1 MRGLLRSG
9 AGIAVAMGVQN
20 VATYAFTILAARR
33 LGPAEYS
40 AVASLM
46 GLLLIVV
53 VLSLGLQ
60 ATGARKIAA
69 EPARRAEIEAALMS
83 ATYRSAAGLGVLC
96 LLLTPIIA
104 WGLDLDW
111 RPAVMIGLSAVP
123 LTIIGGQSGVLQ
135 GEHRWRPL
143 GAMYL
148 ALGVGRLAVGGLA
161 LLISPTAVAAMIGVA
176 VAAWIPVLVGAMAL
190 GHVGPRAA
198 TRATV
203 ERGEQLLREV
213 LGNSHALL
221 AFFALSNADVVIA
234 RVVFDE
240 HVAGLYAGGLILTKA
255 VLFLPQ
261 FVVVIVFPAMA
272 SAAGRRE
279 VYLKGLVVVG
289 LIGALA
295 TLGALVFSDLAIT
308 FIGGPAYQEIEPLIG
323 WFALLGTLLAM
334 IQLMVYEV
342 VARQQR
348 ASVWLLWGGLA
359 LVASTATYVVD
370 GGPAAAR
377 RPRRRRGAADRVAGH
392 GPSGRRRASCG
403 RCRRRRR
410 AGPRAR
416 RLSPS
421 GRAPARRA
429 GRARRRRPRTRARR
443 APGAASGSAAPPR

>member
-1 MRGLLRSG
+1 MTTSGTVRGLLRSG
-9 AGIAVAMGVQN
+9 AGIAVAMAVQN
-20 VATYAFTILAARR
+20 VATYAFTIVAARR

-69 EPARRAEIEAALMS
+69 QPARRAEIEAALMS
-83 ATYRSAAGLGVLC
+83 ATYRSALGLGVFC
-96 LLLTPIIA
+96 LLLTPLIT

-111 RPAVMIGLSAVP
+111 QPALMIGLSAVP

-148 ALGVGRLAVGGLA
+148 ALGVGRLAVGGVA
-161 LLISPTAVAAMIGVA
+161 LLVSPTVLGAMIGVA
-176 VAAWIPVLVGAMAL
+176 VAAWIPALVGALAL

-198 TRATV
+198 SRATV

-221 AFFALSNADVVIA
+221 AFFALSNADVVVA

-261 FVVVIVFPAMA
+261 FVVVLAFPSMA
-272 SAAGRRE
+272 SAVGRRE
-279 VYLKGLVVVG
+279 VYLKGLVVIG

-295 TLGALVFSDLAIT
+295 TIGATLFSGLAIT

-348 ASVWLLWGGLA
+348 ASVWLLWAALA
-359 LVASTATYVVD
+359 LVASTATYVVTEGQLLLAVLVVD
-370 GGPAAAR
+370 AVLLIALLAVALVGGVVPA
-377 RPRRRRGAADRVAGH
+377 VAGAD
-392 GPSGRRRASCG
+392 GDVERDRELGG
-403 RCRRRRR
+403 
-410 AGPRAR
+410 
-416 RLSPS
+416 
-421 GRAPARRA
+421 
-429 GRARRRRPRTRARR
+429 
-443 APGAASGSAAPPR
+443 

>member
-1 MRGLLRSG
+1 VTTSGTVRGLLRSG
-9 AGIAVAMGVQN
+9 AGIAVAMAVQN
-20 VATYAFTILAARR
+20 VATYAFTIVAARR

-46 GLLLIVV
+46 GLLLVVV

-69 EPARRAEIEAALMS
+69 EPARRAEIEGALMS
-83 ATYRSAAGLGVLC
+83 ATYRSALGLGVLC
-96 LLLTPIIA
+96 LVLTPLIA

-111 RPAVMIGLSAVP
+111 RPAVMIGLSAIP

-148 ALGVGRLAVGGLA
+148 ALGVGRLAIGGLA
-161 LLISPTAVAAMIGVA
+161 LLISPTAFAAMIGVA
-176 VAAWIPVLVGAMAL
+176 VAAWIPALVGAMAL

-289 LIGALA
+289 LIGVLA

-359 LVASTATYVVD
+359 LVASTATYVVTAGQLLLAVLVVD
-370 GGPAAAR
+370 AVLLIALLAIALVGGVVPAAA
-377 RPRRRRGAADRVAGH
+377 GADGHVERDRELG
-392 GPSGRRRASCG
+392 G
-403 RCRRRRR
+403 
-410 AGPRAR
+410 
-416 RLSPS
+416 
-421 GRAPARRA
+421 
-429 GRARRRRPRTRARR
+429 
-443 APGAASGSAAPPR
+443 

>member
-1 MRGLLRSG
+1 MTTSGTVRGLLRTG
-9 AGIAVAMGVQN
+9 TGVAVAIAVQN
-20 VATYAFTILAARR
+20 VAAYAFTIVAARR

-46 GLLLIVV
+46 GLLLVVV

-69 EPARRAEIEAALMS
+69 QPERRAEIEAALMS
-83 ATYRSAAGLGVLC
+83 ATYRSALGLGLLC
-96 LLLTPIIA
+96 LLLTPLIS

-111 RPAVMIGLSAVP
+111 QPALMIGLSAVP
-123 LTIIGGQSGVLQ
+123 LTIVGGQSGVLQ

-143 GAMYL
+143 GAIYL
-148 ALGVGRLAVGGLA
+148 AVGVGRLAIGGLA

-176 VAAWIPVLVGAMAL
+176 IAAWVPAVVGALSL
-190 GHVGPRAA
+190 GHVGSRSA
-198 TRATV
+198 TRASV

-221 AFFALSNADVVIA
+221 AFFALSNADVVVA
-234 RVVFDE
+234 RVVFDDRL
-240 HVAGLYAGGLILTKA
+240 AGLYAGGLILTKA

-261 FVVVIVFPAMA
+261 FVVVIVFPSMA

-289 LIGALA
+289 LIGVLATIGALA
-295 TLGALVFSDLAIT
+295 LSDLAIT
-308 FIGGPAYQEIEPLIG
+308 FVGGPAYQEIEPLIG

-348 ASVWLLWGGLA
+348 GSVWLLWGALA
-359 LVASTATYVVD
+359 LVASTTAYVASEGQLLLAVVVVD
-370 GGPAAAR
+370 GVLLLALVAIALVGGLVPAAA
-377 RPRRRRGAADRVAGH
+377 GADGDVERDGEL
-392 GPSGRRRASCG
+392 GG
-403 RCRRRRR
+403 
-410 AGPRAR
+410 
-416 RLSPS
+416 
-421 GRAPARRA
+421 
-429 GRARRRRPRTRARR
+429 
-443 APGAASGSAAPPR
+443 